1 MNLRETTEQNPMKDD
16 WAKDMKEKVRIPLLT
31 KTARRTRTI
40 TTRVCRLMVVLMAL
54 VMVVSLSGCRAE
66 ENLPETDTA
75 EETADPSWRFKDRF
89 AAKQA
94 CLNAL
99 DLLHHIKSYDSDA
112 MEEYRA
118 YQAEIREMLYDDN
131 TPQAQYEALYPQIL
145 ERASNLSLQRGDTA
159 RVYISSVSSKIGHS
173 YSPCIMGF
181 VPAEGEEGEEMTFRG
196 CEIRVRGNSTA
207 GGPKFPYS
215 FKLPY
220 NESLYGMDAGKRWCL
235 LANMG
240 DYSLIRGRIGF
251 TLAEALGCPYT
262 PQGTFVEVYLN
273 GTYLGNY
280 ELVEAISDAE
290 NRVDVD
296 TDANEMILEADSNRD
311 DGSYYIRTEKL
322 GVRFKVDR
330 PEKISSTQ
338 KRYLHTFIEEM
349 EEALKEDS
357 DRYRDYID
365 VDSFVNVYLT
375 LEYTKNL
382 DSNAFSTRYFIKDDK
397 LYAGPVWDFD
407 LSSGNVCPHVDE
419 EGYRIY
425 LNIKGRGDDSGDS
438 SRGLW
443 NRENWFKALFEHE
456 DFAEAVAKRY
466 REMRPLLEN
475 VYADNELGTSLIGR
489 LQEQFGASFRRN
501 YEVWDIYQRYIP
513 YQMDP
518 GMSYDEHVQ
527 FLYDWFRDRLAY
539 LDTIYME

>member
-1 MNLRETTEQNPMKDD
+1 M
-16 WAKDMKEKVRIPLLT
+16 
-31 KTARRTRTI
+31 
-40 TTRVCRLMVVLMAL
+40 L
-54 VMVVSLSGCRAE
+54 VMVVSLSGCRTG

-75 EETADPSWRFKDRF
+75 EETADPSWRFEDRF
-89 AAKQA
+89 AAKQS

-99 DLLHHIKSYDSDA
+99 DFLHHIKSYDEDA
-112 MEEYRA
+112 MNEYREF
-118 YQAEIREMLYDDN
+118 QSQIREKLYDDN
-131 TPQAQYEALYPQIL
+131 TTQGEYEALYPQIR
-145 ERASNLSLQRGDTA
+145 EKAARLSLKRGDTA
-159 RVYISSVSSKIGHS
+159 RVYIYTGTGGGKISHS
-173 YSPCIMGF
+173 YRNCTMGF
-181 VPAEGEEGEEMTFRG
+181 VPAEGAEGEEKTFLH
-196 CEIRVRGNSTA
+196 CEIRIRGNSTSA
-207 GGPKFPYS
+207 GPKFPYS

-220 NESLYGMDAGKRWCL
+220 NESLFGMDAGKRWCL

-251 TLAEALGCPYT
+251 ALAEQLGCPYT
-262 PQGTFVEVYLN
+262 PQSTFADVYLN
-273 GTYLGNY
+273 GEYIGNY

-296 TDANEMILEADSNRD
+296 TKANEMILEADSNRD
-311 DGSYYIRTEKL
+311 DGSYYIRTEEL

-338 KRYLHTFIEEM
+338 KRYLHTFMEEM
-349 EEALKEDS
+349 EAALTEDS

-407 LSSGNVCPHVDE
+407 LSAGNVSPHVEE

-425 LNIKGRGDDSGDS
+425 LNILGRGDDSGDS
-438 SRGLW
+438 TNGLW

-456 DFAEAVAKRY
+456 DFAEAVAARY
-466 REMRPLLEN
+466 REIRPLLEN

-489 LQEQFGASFRRN
+489 LQEQFGTSFRRN

-518 GMSYDEHVQ
+518 EMDYDGHVQ

-539 LDTIYME
+539 LDTVYMN